1 MRKNW
6 VHSQLLN
13 SIENQVLRDYRGF
26 EPRSTDIQPMHIMGN
41 FFLRLPWFQGEDET
55 VRSYRK
61 IMEPLWLIGYAKKV
75 KTY

>member
-1 MRKNW
+1 
-6 VHSQLLN
+6 
-13 SIENQVLRDYRGF
+13 
-26 EPRSTDIQPMHIMGN
+26 MGN